1 MDYTL
6 KSTSPRDE
14 WVEYTLSPRILDTFM
29 EAGRTRTL
37 QKPKTPAIELLKR
50 NLETIRTVPF
60 LHEFSEAIPG
70 DDYANRL
77 TLHDAVRKINILLYR
92 ISTKKAKED
101 ALVIEAAGA
110 SKIKD
115 DIIRAIESTVKGI
128 DIKVEEHKEKTAAV
142 ASVLRQ
148 QGVPATPAT
157 GPIQKILGYAGITS
171 KKGMGKKHKKTRRST
186 RRVFHRPQP
195 LQKAIR

>member
-6 KSTSPRDE
+6 KSTSPRDQ

-29 EAGRTRTL
+29 EAGRTRSL

-70 DDYANRL
+70 DDYANRI
-77 TLHDAVRKINILLYR
+77 TLHDGERKINILLYR
-92 ISTKKAKED
+92 ITTKKAKED

-110 SKIKD
+110 STIKD
-115 DIIRAIESTVKGI
+115 DIIRAIEATVKGI
-128 DIKVEEHKEKTAAV
+128 DIKVEEDKEKTAAV

-157 GPIQKILGYAGITS
+157 GPIQKILGYAGITRKS
-171 KKGMGKKHKKTRRST
+171 NGMGKKLKKTRRSK

-195 LQKAIR
+195 L

>member
-70 DDYANRL
+70 EDYANRL

-92 ISTKKAKED
+92 ITKAKQNG
-101 ALVIEAAGA
+101 LVIEAAGA
-110 SKIKD
+110 STIKD
-115 DIIRAIESTVKGI
+115 DIIRAIEATVKGI
-128 DIKVEEHKEKTAAV
+128 DIKVEEDKEKTAAV

-148 QGVPATPAT
+148 QGVPATPGT
-157 GPIQKILGYAGITS
+157 GPIQNILGYAGITR
-171 KKGMGKKHKKTRRST
+171 KPKGMGKKHKKTRRST
-186 RRVFHRPQP
+186 RRVFRRPQ
-195 LQKAIR
+195 A